1 MEGGGK
7 DGGGGEAG
15 RKERG
20 GSREWRRWEG
30 GRAGKGQEGGF
41 SAEENG
47 KARRQQ
53 SEAGEGVGWRM
64 GALKEAKQKQEI
76 TKIAFFVKNKHEKD
90 Q

>member
-1 MEGGGK
+1 MSSLCCLAKKKKAVGG
-7 DGGGGEAG
+7 AG

-20 GSREWRRWEG
+20 GRREWRRWEG

-53 SEAGEGVGWRM
+53 SEAGREWGGGW
-64 GALKEAKQKQEI
+64 GL
-76 TKIAFFVKNKHEKD
+76 
-90 Q
+90 